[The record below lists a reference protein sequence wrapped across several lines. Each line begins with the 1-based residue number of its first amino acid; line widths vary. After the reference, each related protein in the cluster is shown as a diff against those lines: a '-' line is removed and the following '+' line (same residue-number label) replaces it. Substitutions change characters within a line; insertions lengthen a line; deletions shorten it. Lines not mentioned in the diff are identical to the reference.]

1 MYTVRLRL
9 IYIYFQKNSNKKK
22 KPKSKQIEKE
32 ENESFE
38 PGRFVKLHRNTETET
53 NGSRKRKLPETKNQ
67 AKNHGNELS
76 SPEKRKK
83 VKKQNDNPDNQPTSS
98 KNKKL
103 KNIPFTKKLSKTD
116 EQEDDTSDQNG
127 NNSFRQALID
137 NLKGSRFR
145 YLNEL
150 LYSKPSSEATGV
162 FQDDPTS
169 FQAYHEGYRQQV
181 QQWPLNPLDRMIKA
195 LKRL

>member
-1 MYTVRLRL
+1 ML
-9 IYIYFQKNSNKKK
+9 QKKTNKKK
-22 KPKSKQIEKE
+22 KPKPIRTEKE
-32 ENESFE
+32 IEIYE
-38 PGRFVKLHRNTETET
+38 PGRFVKLHQSSEQES
-53 NGSRKRKLPETKNQ
+53 NGSRKRKFIDSKHNDVEQK
-67 AKNHGNELS
+67 S
-76 SPEKRKK
+76 IEKRKK
-83 VKKQNDNPDNQPTSS
+83 LKKNSDNEPVSSKKKQ
-98 KNKKL
+98 L
-103 KNIPFTKKLSKTD
+103 KNVPFTKKTHQIVEQND
-116 EQEDDTSDQNG
+116 EGSEHNS

-181 QQWPLNPLDRMIKA
+181 QQWPLNPLDRMINA

>member
-1 MYTVRLRL
+1 M
-9 IYIYFQKNSNKKK
+9 FQKKVNKKAKSKSNK
-22 KPKSKQIEKE
+22 IDEKIA
-32 ENESFE
+32 SYE
-38 PGRFVKLHRNTETET
+38 PGRYVKIHRDSDSES
-53 NGSRKRKLPETKNQ
+53 NGSRKRKLTETKDN
-67 AKNHGNELS
+67 GNKTV

-83 VKKQNDNPDNQPTSS
+83 IQSNGNDTAPTTSKK
-98 KNKKL
+98 KKL
-103 KNIPFTKKLSKTD
+103 QNVPFTKKLPQTD
-116 EQEDDTSDQNG
+116 QQEDGNSQSND

-150 LYSKPSSEATGV
+150 LYTKPSTEASGV
-162 FQDDPTS
+162 FADDPTS

-181 QQWPLNPLDRMIKA
+181 QQWPLNPLDRIIKA

>member
-1 MYTVRLRL
+1 MITQLQL
-9 IYIYFQKNSNKKK
+9 CLFQKKTNKKK
-22 KPKSKQIEKE
+22 KSQPIQHEQEIASY
-32 ENESFE
+32 E
-38 PGRFVKLHRNTETET
+38 PGRFVKLHQQNSEQQS
-53 NGSRKRKLPETKNQ
+53 NGSRKRKFIDPRTHDNSVE
-67 AKNHGNELS
+67 

-83 VKKQNDNPDNQPTSS
+83 TKNNNSTDNDIQPVSS
-98 KNKKL
+98 KKKKL
-103 KNIPFTKKLSKTD
+103 KNIPFTKKVPQTD
-116 EQEDDTSDQNG
+116 DQDADTSEPNS
-127 NNSFRQALID
+127 NSSFRQSLID

-150 LYSKPSSEATGV
+150 LYTKPSAEATGV

-169 FQAYHEGYRQQV
+169 FQAYHDGYRQQV